1 MPWRHLFAGIVNKE
15 DAIIEGLRLAFF
27 LDLNLGP
34 VDGAAS
40 EEPPLLRRGA
50 VMAETE
56 TGMTSER
63 AS

>member
-1 MPWRHLFAGIVNKE
+1 MPWRQLFAGIVKKE

-40 EEPPLLRRGA
+40 EEPPLLRR
-50 VMAETE
+50 
-56 TGMTSER
+56 R
-63 AS
+63 ALEADI